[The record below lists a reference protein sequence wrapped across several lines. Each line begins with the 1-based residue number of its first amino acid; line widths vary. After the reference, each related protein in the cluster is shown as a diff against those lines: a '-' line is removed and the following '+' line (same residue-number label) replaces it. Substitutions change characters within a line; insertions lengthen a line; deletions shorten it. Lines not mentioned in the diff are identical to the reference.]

1 MARNVQ
7 LVVIDPQYDFMD
19 YPDSALPVP
28 GAHDDMVRLA
38 AMVDR
43 IGDKLTDIHVTLDSH
58 QLVDV
63 GHPTM
68 WVGSDGKTPPPPF
81 TPITSDDIRAGI
93 WTPRHANVK
102 PPALGG
108 ETIKQYMIRYA
119 STLETNGNH
128 LLMVWAVH
136 CLIGTPGHAVHAD
149 LEKALNRWAEK
160 NFANID
166 YVTKGTN
173 PWTEHYGALKA
184 EVPMANDP
192 GTGLNSRLLEMLE
205 EADMIAFSGEAL
217 THCLRETIT
226 QTATEVDQKLIR
238 KFYLL
243 TDASS
248 PIPAVPG
255 GPDFP
260 AMADAWLKEMVA
272 KGMNLTTTREF
283 LA

>member
-28 GAHDDMVRLA
+28 GAHEDMVRLA

-43 IGDKLTDIHVTLDSH
+43 IGDKLSRIHVTLDSH

-68 WVGSDGKTPPPPF
+68 WVASDGKTPPPPF
-81 TPITSDDIRAGI
+81 TPITSDDIKAGI
-93 WTPRHANVK
+93 WTPRYANAK
-102 PPALGG
+102 PADLGG

-119 STLETNGNH
+119 STLEAQGSH

-136 CLIGTPGHAVHAD
+136 CLIGSNGHAVQAD
-149 LEKALNRWAEK
+149 LKASLERWAAK
-160 NFANID
+160 NFATVD

-184 EVPMANDP
+184 EVPMPNDP
-192 GTGLNSRLLEMLE
+192 GTGLNTRLLEVLE
-205 EADMIAFSGEAL
+205 EADIIAFSGEAL
-217 THCLRETIT
+217 THCVMETVK
-226 QTATEVDQKLIR
+226 QVVNEVDEKLIR
-238 KFYLL
+238 KFHFL

-248 PIPAVPG
+248 PIPAVPN

-260 AMADAWLKEMVA
+260 AMADAWLQEMVG
-272 KGMNLTTTREF
+272 KGMVLTTTLEF
-283 LA
+283 LS